1 MHFTELRI
9 FQIALQLAKEIKEV
23 VFSLPHHWNIPEAKQ
38 ILESS
43 SSVHS
48 TIAEGFAKRIYQKEF
63 IRFLNMA
70 LGSSDE
76 CQNHLIA
83 LSSKKYLRKDYSGT
97 YERRYK
103 DLSIRIL
110 NMIKSVAKKHN
121 IELS

>member
-9 FQIALQLAKEIKEV
+9 FIIALQLAKETKEV
-23 VFSLPHHWNIPEAKQ
+23 IFSLPKYWNIPEAKQ

-48 TIAEGFAKRIYQKEF
+48 TIAEGFAKRVYQKEL

-83 LSSKKYLRKDYSGT
+83 LGAKGYLSKDCCKPFEKK
-97 YERRYK
+97 YK

-110 NMIKSVAKKHN
+110 NMIKSVAKKHG

>member
-1 MHFTELRI
+1 MHFTDLKI

-23 VFSLPHHWNIPEAKQ
+23 IYALPHYWDIPEAKQ

-43 SSVHS
+43 SSSHS

-83 LSSKKYLRKDYSGT
+83 LRSKGYLDEGCCKP
-97 YERRYK
+97 YEKRYK

-110 NMIKSVAKKHN
+110 NMIKSVAKKHE

>member
-9 FQIALQLAKEIKEV
+9 FQIALQLAKEIKGV
-23 VFSLPHHWNIPEAKQ
+23 IFSLPHYWNIPEAKQ

-76 CQNHLIA
+76 CQNHLMA
-83 LSSKKYLRKDYSGT
+83 LCLKGYLGEDCCRP

-103 DLSIRIL
+103 DLSIRIF
-110 NMIKSVAKKHN
+110 NMIKSVAKKHG